1 MSELG
6 KDLVIYVNRRKF
18 DEGDGVKPRMT
29 GGDIAL
35 LVDVPPG
42 NAVVRLE
49 RRGEKREI
57 DEKEKVEIKHDD
69 HFLVTRRVVEG
80 GDMNQDRIARELR
93 VLADGGQIAG
103 LVVDSSP
110 VVIYFDVPTAG
121 EERGLPSASDVVVPV
136 PSGYPGGII
145 DLAGL
150 PVDSPFLDLVKGG
163 RNSQGQISVA
173 DREWQLASYHP
184 HGGGGGPP
192 WDPNRHG
199 FHTYLDH
206 LIAWLAHLN

>member
-1 MSELG
+1 
-6 KDLVIYVNRRKF
+6 
-18 DEGDGVKPRMT
+18 
-29 GGDIAL
+29 
-35 LVDVPPG
+35 
-42 NAVVRLE
+42 
-49 RRGEKREI
+49 
-57 DEKEKVEIKHDD
+57 
-69 HFLVTRRVVEG
+69 
-80 GDMNQDRIARELR
+80 MNQDRIARELR
-93 VLADGGQIAG
+93 VLADGGQVSR
-103 LVVDSSP
+103 LVVDSRP

-121 EERGLPSASDVVVPV
+121 EERGLPSESDVVVPV
-136 PSGYPGGII
+136 PGGYPGGII

-150 PVDSPFLDLVKGG
+150 PVDSPFLDLVMGG
-163 RNSQGQISVA
+163 RNSQGVIGVG